1 MEKAYDN
8 ITWNEVFKTLGGKIG
23 EYRKASILTP
33 LSMILEVAMEMIIP
47 YLMSTIIDRGVMNG
61 DMGVIYK
68 TGGFMLV
75 AALTGLFAGI
85 AGARLAAYAAG
96 GFAKNLRE
104 AMYVNIQTFSFSNID
119 KYSTSGLITRLTTDV
134 TNVQNAY
141 QMILRMCMRSPVT
154 LICATGMSIFIS
166 PRLASVYVIAVIF
179 LGIFIFSLMGKV
191 SGYFREVFEK
201 YDDLNESVE
210 ENVSAIRVVKAFVR
224 EEHEKARFFKA
235 AKNIHDMFIKAESML
250 VLTMPVMQF
259 TVYCCILVISYIGAR
274 MIVSDALTTGQLMSM
289 LAYCLNILFSLMMLS
304 MIFVMVSMSSAS
316 AKRITEVINET
327 PDIKN
332 PENPVTRVKDGS
344 IEFRNVFFSYGEN
357 AERNVLKD
365 INISI
370 HSGETIGILGA
381 TGSGKT
387 SLVSLI
393 SRLYDVKQG
402 AVLVGGCDIREYDL
416 ETLRNAVSV
425 VLQKNQLFSGTI
437 FENLRWGN
445 EHASE
450 EECLAAA
457 RAACAD
463 EFIEKFKDGY
473 NTRIEQNGSNVSGG
487 QRQRLCIARAL
498 LKKPKILIL
507 DDSTSAVDTATDARI
522 RQAFREY
529 IPEVTKIII
538 SQRISSIQGADR
550 ILVLDDGEVSGFDT
564 HEELLKSNEIYSDV
578 YESQTGNGD
587 FDMAEGA
594 PA

>member
-1 MEKAYDN
+1 MEKAYDS
-8 ITWNEVFKTLGGKIG
+8 ITWKEVFKTLGGKIG
-23 EYRKASILTP
+23 EYKKASILTP
-33 LSMILEVAMEMIIP
+33 LSMILEVAMEMVIP
-47 YLMSTIIDRGVMNG
+47 YLMSTIIDRGVMQG

-68 TGGFMLV
+68 IGGIMLV
-75 AALTGLFAGI
+75 AALVALFAGI

-119 KYSTSGLITRLTTDV
+119 KFSTSGLVTRLTTDV

-154 LICATGMSIFIS
+154 LICAIGMSIFIS

-179 LGIFIFSLMGKV
+179 LGLFIFFLMGKV
-191 SGYFREVFEK
+191 SVYFREVFEK

-224 EEHEKARFFKA
+224 EDYEKARFFKA
-235 AKNIHDMFIKAESML
+235 AGNIYDMFVRAENLL
-250 VLTMPVMQF
+250 VTNMPVMQF
-259 TVYCCILVISYIGAR
+259 TVYGCILAISYIGAR
-274 MIVSDALTTGQLMSM
+274 MIVSDTLTTGQLMSM
-289 LAYCLNILFSLMMLS
+289 LAYCMNILMSLMMLS
-304 MIFVMVSMSSAS
+304 MIFVMISMSSAS

-327 PDIKN
+327 ADIKD
-332 PENPVTRVKDGS
+332 PENPVTEVEDGS
-344 IEFRNVFFSYGEN
+344 IEFKNVVFTYGANSERDVLRN
-357 AERNVLKD
+357 

-370 HSGETIGILGA
+370 RSGETIGILGA

-393 SRLYDVKQG
+393 SRLYDVKEG
-402 AVLVGGCDIREYDL
+402 AVIVGGRDTREYSL
-416 ETLRNAVSV
+416 EALRSAVSV

-437 FENLRWGN
+437 YENLRWGN
-445 EHASE
+445 ENASDE
-450 EECLAAA
+450 DCVLAAK
-457 RAACAD
+457 AACAH
-463 EFIEKFKDGY
+463 EFIEKYAKGY
-473 NTRIEQNGSNVSGG
+473 DTRIEQGGSNVSGG

-498 LKKPKILIL
+498 LKRPKVLIL
-507 DDSTSAVDTATDARI
+507 DDSTSAVDTATDERI
-522 RQAFREY
+522 RRSFREY

-564 HEELLKSNEIYSDV
+564 HENLLKTNPIYADV

-587 FDMAEGA
+587 FDMAGA
-594 PA
+594 PSA